1 VRPSSA
7 LPLAIFAV
15 ALAAPLVAD
24 DKDHQHHAPGQK
36 LGTIEFPTS
45 CAAAVQK
52 DFQRA
57 VALLHS
63 FWYDEAEKA
72 FRQVAAADPKCAMAQ
87 WGVAM
92 SLYHPIWAPPTAAEM
107 ERGRAA
113 VAAAKALPAATPRE
127 AAYVAAI
134 AAFFD
139 EAVPE
144 HRARAVAFEQAM
156 ERVHRENPKDD
167 EAAIFY
173 SLALLGTAL
182 PSDRTYANQNK
193 AGELLNQVLPRRP
206 DHPGVAHYLIHSF
219 DYPALA
225 HHALAAARSYSKIA
239 ESSPHALH
247 MPSHIFVRLG
257 MWDESIKANLDSAE
271 TAKAHRAKTLAGG
284 GSFDELH
291 ALDYLSYA
299 YLQEGRDDDA
309 AKILARVK
317 AVGPLDN
324 ENFAAAYALAAVPVR
339 DAIERRRWADAAA
352 LEVVPAAFPW
362 AKYPYAEAITHFGRA
377 IGAARTGD
385 AARAR
390 QAVARL
396 EELHKTLV
404 EAKTAY
410 WPDPVEVQRRAA
422 SAWLAF
428 AEGRKDEALTLMR
441 AAVELDEKTEK
452 HPVTPGVVLPAREQL
467 GDLLVELGRPGEAVP
482 EYAASLKLAPNRLF
496 AILGAAS
503 ASQLAG
509 DAAGA
514 KAYYALAR
522 RVTGE
527 REVARP
533 EFAKLKA
540 SMTVAR

>member
-1 VRPSSA
+1 
-7 LPLAIFAV
+7 
-15 ALAAPLVAD
+15 
-24 DKDHQHHAPGQK
+24 
-36 LGTIEFPTS
+36 
-45 CAAAVQK
+45 
-52 DFQRA
+52 
-57 VALLHS
+57 
-63 FWYDEAEKA
+63 
-72 FRQVAAADPKCAMAQ
+72 
-87 WGVAM
+87 
-92 SLYHPIWAPPTAAEM
+92 
-107 ERGRAA
+107 
-113 VAAAKALPAATPRE
+113 
-127 AAYVAAI
+127 
-134 AAFFD
+134 
-139 EAVPE
+139 
-144 HRARAVAFEQAM
+144 
-156 ERVHRENPKDD
+156 
-167 EAAIFY
+167 
-173 SLALLGTAL
+173 
-182 PSDRTYANQNK
+182 
-193 AGELLNQVLPRRP
+193 
-206 DHPGVAHYLIHSF
+206 
-219 DYPALA
+219 
-225 HHALAAARSYSKIA
+225 
-239 ESSPHALH
+239 
-247 MPSHIFVRLG
+247 VRLG
-257 MWDESIKANLDSAE
+257 MWDESIKANMDSAE
-271 TAKAHRAKTLAGG
+271 TAKAHRAKALAGG
-284 GSFDELH
+284 SSFDELH

-352 LEVVPAAFPW
+352 LEVAPAAFPW

-385 AARAR
+385 AVRAR
-390 QAVARL
+390 QAVTRL
-396 EELHKTLV
+396 EELHKALV
-404 EAKTAY
+404 DAKTAY

-428 AEGRKDEALTLMR
+428 AEGRKEEALTLMR
-441 AAVELDEKTEK
+441 SAVELDEKTEK

-467 GDLLVELGRPGEAVP
+467 GDLLVELGRPSEAVP
-482 EYAASLKLAPNRLF
+482 EYAASLKVAPNRLF